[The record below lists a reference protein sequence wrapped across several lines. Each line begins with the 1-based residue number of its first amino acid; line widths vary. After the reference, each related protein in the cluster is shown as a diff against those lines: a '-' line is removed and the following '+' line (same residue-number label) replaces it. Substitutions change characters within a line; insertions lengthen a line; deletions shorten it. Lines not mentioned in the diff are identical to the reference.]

1 MPSGVLKT
9 MAGAL
14 ASSAVFRRG
23 RTLFAENSRNWNLPL
38 SKLDKLWT
46 GSWLILDDYCKGVF
60 PPTFPDQQKAYQA
73 EKDYRF
79 SLPGVTSA
87 EVARSCMTKPFWLG
101 LHGRNYLTHF
111 NQLTASLELTEVRPP
126 AKLLELG
133 CGSGWMSEFL
143 ATIGY
148 DVCGT
153 TISDDDVAD
162 ACRRVKS
169 LEAKG
174 LSPALRYIAAP
185 MESVHQKVAA
195 GSFDAAFVY
204 EALHHA
210 FDWREAVHSAHAC
223 LRDGGW
229 LLICNE
235 PNALHTCVSYR
246 VARLSNTHEIGFSKR
261 ELKAELEKTG
271 FKKIISTGVT
281 LHCWFRP
288 HWLLAQK

>member
-1 MPSGVLKT
+1 

-14 ASSAVFRRG
+14 ADSAVFQRG
-23 RTLFAENSRNWNLPL
+23 RSLFAENSRNWNLPL

-46 GSWLILDDYCKGVF
+46 GSWLILDDYSKGIF
-60 PPTFPDQQKAYQA
+60 PPTFPDQQRAYQA

-87 EVARSCMTKPFWLG
+87 EVAQSCMAKPFWLG
-101 LHGRNYLTHF
+101 RHGRNYLAHF
-111 NQLTASLELTEVRPP
+111 NQLTACLEQTGVRPP

-143 ATIGY
+143 ATMGY

-153 TISDDDVAD
+153 SISEDDIAD
-162 ACRRVKS
+162 AKRRIKS
-169 LEAKG
+169 MEAKG
-174 LSPALRYIAAP
+174 LSAGLSFFAAP
-185 MESVHQKVAA
+185 MESVHLKVPVA
-195 GSFDAAFVY
+195 SFDAAFVY

-210 FDWREAVHSAHAC
+210 FDWREAIRSAHAC
-223 LRDGGW
+223 LREGGW

-235 PNALHTCVSYR
+235 PNVLHTCVSYR
-246 VARLSNTHEIGFSKR
+246 VARLSNTHEIGFSKGD
-261 ELKAELEKTG
+261 LVAELRRTG
-271 FKKIISTGVT
+271 FRTILSGGPM